1 MILIPINAV
10 GLKICI
16 LYIIVIKLD
25 FQPRQLMN
33 QLLDLPP
40 NQFNLL
46 FYQCSLRWYQSLY
59 SQIGMTS
66 LTPSISQHKKA
77 EIQKCVYI
85 SNIMQYLSI
94 CTEHFFT
101 NLNVLKNFRHPSVL
115 LHSTKPKL
123 SISHL
128 KTSFVMYAFEIFQ
141 CWFFPI

>member
-16 LYIIVIKLD
+16 LYIIFIKLD
-25 FQPRQLMN
+25 IQPRQLMN

-94 CTEHFFT
+94 CTEHFFY
-101 NLNVLKNFRHPSVL
+101 KSKCFEEFQ
-115 LHSTKPKL
+115 
-123 SISHL
+123 
-128 KTSFVMYAFEIFQ
+128 TSFSPFTQYKTKIEH
-141 CWFFPI
+141 FPSQNKFCNVCI